1 MIAMARSLFS
11 ATAQRIA
18 ESLDRAFTTATLSRG
33 GNRKRDHAQLLGML
47 ELVSR
52 FYDRPEYFL
61 PDSGFFPLPAPIEP
75 EVRRVRTFGRE
86 GDVLDLR
93 WPSEFEPLWSDAA
106 LAGLIA
112 ESPTALDS
120 LAPGSTQRL
129 DPHRSL
135 REKYLRVVQNRTA
148 CARWFRHRQ
157 GGRPCAVLLH
167 GYMGGT
173 FTLEERLFPVR
184 RLFAGGMDVVLT
196 ALPFHGPRRDE
207 RRGLRPPAFPSSDPR
222 FTIEAFRQLV
232 LDHRALFDHLE
243 AQGAMQIG
251 LMGTSLGGYASALLA
266 TLEARLQFA
275 VLFIPVGALDQF
287 YFDHGAI
294 PGEAAQQEE
303 LRLALRRAHSVVSPH
318 ARPPVVPSERVRVIA
333 GELDRVTGLAHS
345 RLLADHFGVQVDTF
359 AGGHV
364 LQLGKTRALEP
375 AFAMLQEAG
384 LFEPPWR

>member
-1 MIAMARSLFS
+1 
-11 ATAQRIA
+11 
-18 ESLDRAFTTATLSRG
+18 
-33 GNRKRDHAQLLGML
+33 ML

-61 PDSGFFPLPAPIEP
+61 PDTGFFPSPASIAP
-75 EVRRVRTFGRE
+75 EVRRVRSFGRD

-93 WPSEFEPLWSDAA
+93 WPSEFEPLWSDDA

-120 LAPGSTQRL
+120 VAPGSTRRL
-129 DPHRSL
+129 DSR
-135 REKYLRVVQNRTA
+135 LRVRQNRTA
-148 CARWFRHRQ
+148 SARWYHHRS

-173 FTLEERLFPVR
+173 FTLEERMFPVR
-184 RLFAGGMDVVLT
+184 KLFAGGMDVVLT
-196 ALPFHGPRRDE
+196 ALPFHGSRRDE
-207 RRGLRPPAFPSSDPR
+207 RRGLRPPAFPSNDPR

-243 AQGAMQIG
+243 QHGATKIG
-251 LMGTSLGGYASALLA
+251 VMGTSLGGYASALLA
-266 TLEARLQFA
+266 TLEPRLQFA
-275 VLFIPVGALDQF
+275 VLFIPLGSLEQF

-294 PGEAAQQEE
+294 PGDSAQQEV
-303 LRLALRRAHSVVSPH
+303 LRLALRRAQSVVSPG
-318 ARPPVVPSERVRVIA
+318 ARPAVVPSERVRVIA

-345 RLLADHFGVQVDTF
+345 RLLADHFGVHVDTF

-375 AFAMLQEAG
+375 AFAMLQDAG